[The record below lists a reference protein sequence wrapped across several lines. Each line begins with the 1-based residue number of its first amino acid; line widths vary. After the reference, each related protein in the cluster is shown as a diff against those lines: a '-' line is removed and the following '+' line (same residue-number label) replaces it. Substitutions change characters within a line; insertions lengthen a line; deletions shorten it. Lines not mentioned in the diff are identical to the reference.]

1 MDIVNLV
8 DSFLGSDLTS
18 IVIVNTTMFSLFLHL
33 VFFCFMFA
41 FLSNRISEKTDFHLQ
56 RKGNDKFTNST
67 IHSFYSLFYSFSK
80 ETKKMGFKYTC
91 VVLLLCVIFHSS
103 QAKHLKKDKSTKK
116 GMDLLWVRI
125 NRNRS
130 FLSTVFF
137 LFWRGG
143 GEGVRVEIRKCSL
156 SLLILTSTTNP

>member
-1 MDIVNLV
+1 MSGVIWPALLLSTQQCFLCFFMLS
-8 DSFLGSDLTS
+8 SFVLCLLFCQTESRRKLTFIYKEKGMRNS
-18 IVIVNTTMFSLFLHL
+18 QTQQFIRFILF
-33 VFFCFMFA
+33 
-41 FLSNRISEKTDFHLQ
+41 
-56 RKGNDKFTNST
+56 
-67 IHSFYSLFYSFSK
+67 FYSFSK

-137 LFWRGG
+137 FVLERRRGRG
-143 GEGVRVEIRKCSL
+143 ASGNQKKFFQSVNFNEY
-156 SLLILTSTTNP
+156 N

>member
-1 MDIVNLV
+1 MLS
-8 DSFLGSDLTS
+8 SFVLCLLFCQTESRRKLTFIYKEKGMRNS
-18 IVIVNTTMFSLFLHL
+18 QTQQFIRFILF
-33 VFFCFMFA
+33 
-41 FLSNRISEKTDFHLQ
+41 
-56 RKGNDKFTNST
+56 
-67 IHSFYSLFYSFSK
+67 FYSFSK

-91 VVLLLCVIFHSS
+91 VVLLLYVIFHSS

-130 FLSTVFF
+130 FISIVFF
-137 LFWRGG
+137 LFWRGR
-143 GEGVRVEIRKCSL
+143 GEGVRVEIRKSSF